1 MDTKRKDAAARM
13 AVTKLLKR
21 FSDTLTTR
29 LAAGTAEFWN
39 SVEQRLAQK
48 SPGQPAGHPSRR
60 PRHSNSAYL
69 RLSADGNVMPRGPL
83 VLASLCLEA

>member
-1 MDTKRKDAAARM
+1 MDTKRKEAAARM

-21 FSDTLTTR
+21 FSENLTTR

-48 SPGQPAGHPSRR
+48 TPASEDNSRP
-60 PRHSNSAYL
+60 PR
-69 RLSADGNVMPRGPL
+69 
-83 VLASLCLEA
+83 

>member
-1 MDTKRKDAAARM
+1 MDTKRKEAAARM

-48 SPGQPAGHPSRR
+48 TPASEDNSRP
-60 PRHSNSAYL
+60 PR
-69 RLSADGNVMPRGPL
+69 
-83 VLASLCLEA
+83 

>member
-1 MDTKRKDAAARM
+1 MDTKRRDAAARM

-48 SPGQPAGHPSRR
+48 SPGQQQATPVG
-60 PRHSNSAYL
+60 
-69 RLSADGNVMPRGPL
+69 GL
-83 VLASLCLEA
+83 VIRIPHI